1 MTKQDPQAPALPAA
15 PTPKKAPWHVLGPIA
30 ILLLA
35 AVGFAMYTARETASL
50 PAPSHS
56 SPGGISD
63 PQTPGPVES
72 TTATPVDPA
81 KNPAMTGKLGIPR
94 AQCQGFADI
103 AARFWDLKNEGRTLE
118 FAFGVIEQNS
128 AGDAQKQRVLKAL
141 AQVVYKNAAA
151 TRDMAYRNSFEA
163 CLRQ

>member
-1 MTKQDPQAPALPAA
+1 MTKQNPQALVLPAA
-15 PTPKKAPWHVLGPIA
+15 PAPKKAPWHVLGPIA
-30 ILLLA
+30 VLLLA
-35 AVGFAMYTARETASL
+35 STGFAIYTARETTSL
-50 PAPSHS
+50 PAPSRS
-56 SPGGISD
+56 APGISD
-63 PQTPGPVES
+63 PQTAGPIES

-81 KNPAMTGKLGIPR
+81 KNPAKTGKLGIPR

-118 FAFGVIEQNS
+118 FALGVIEQNS